1 MSQKKEL
8 KIISSTNVEV
18 KDINWL
24 WYPFIPRGKVTILQ
38 GDPGEGKS
46 TFMLTLAA
54 YLTRGEALPFT
65 DCGEPPDPITVLYQ
79 STEDDYDDT
88 IVPRF
93 IKAGGIR
100 DGREVPKLPEDKR
113 KLLKRLRKYLRYAD
127 NLFSETKS

>member
-18 KDINWL
+18 REINWL

-79 STEDDYDDT
+79 STEDDYDAEPLRLPARWRLNLSG
-88 IVPRF
+88 PRPPPTLQ
-93 IKAGGIR
+93 
-100 DGREVPKLPEDKR
+100 E
-113 KLLKRLRKYLRYAD
+113 
-127 NLFSETKS
+127 